1 MDRLMNQV
9 LGQQRASATMPMDLF
24 RSGDHYVLSVDLPG
38 ADPGSID
45 VNVDDR
51 TLTIRAQR
59 TARTE
64 DGVQWLAKERPVGTY
79 ARQLTVG
86 RGLDLDAITASY
98 ADGVLSLTIPVAE
111 EARPRRIEVTTGG
124 TPATIEAVAVPGPC
138 ARRWRRQAVG
148 TASDAR
154 TVRVAARTCWSDGV
168 TSAYRR
174 VFRPQSGLTQSCA
187 GSTTRTASLRSSVTS
202 ASLGTRGEWMSYTP
216 GPMPRG

>member
-1 MDRLMNQV
+1 MATRFDPFQEMDRLMNQV

-98 ADGVLSLTIPVAE
+98 TDGVLSLTIPVAE

-124 TPATIEAVAVPGPC
+124 TPATIEAGADAAP
-138 ARRWRRQAVG
+138 QEH
-148 TASDAR
+148 ASA
-154 TVRVAARTCWSDGV
+154 
-168 TSAYRR
+168 
-174 VFRPQSGLTQSCA
+174 
-187 GSTTRTASLRSSVTS
+187 
-202 ASLGTRGEWMSYTP
+202 
-216 GPMPRG
+216 